1 MNTALIHTEY
11 IFKQAILFCSE
22 KLNETNEEI
31 LNLLRKGDSWFY
43 SALRYALAKKFC
55 RYIEV
60 ENITLKPVYIYGSS
74 LEDTAPFTSNIDLI
88 LWVSQKAEN
97 LDSFLKDMDRCLAE
111 HYSAIMGSSTKNVE
125 GLLDFKAVD
134 NEEEERLC
142 KCHNCYT

>member
-1 MNTALIHTEY
+1 M
-11 IFKQAILFCSE
+11 
-22 KLNETNEEI
+22 
-31 LNLLRKGDSWFY
+31 
-43 SALRYALAKKFC
+43 AKKIC

-60 ENITLKPVYIYGSS
+60 ENIALKSVYIYGSS
-74 LEDTAPFTSNIDLI
+74 LEDTAPFASNIDLI

-111 HYSAIMGSSTKNVE
+111 HYSAIMGSSIKNVE